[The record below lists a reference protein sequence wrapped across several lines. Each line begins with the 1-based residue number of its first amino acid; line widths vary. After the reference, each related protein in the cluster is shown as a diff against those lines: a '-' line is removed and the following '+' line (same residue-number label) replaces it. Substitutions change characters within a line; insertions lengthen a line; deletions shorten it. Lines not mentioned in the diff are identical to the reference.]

1 MVGDHSCSACMA
13 PLQIE
18 DGHDLCPSCLG
29 LGHLKEG
36 LSDDPCMNCTFM
48 PRAVRVA
55 RLAEVEQRLGL
66 VSSPELLP
74 PAQRRNPAQDGRSKR
89 WAAVTAGPT
98 SRKKVRESGLASKV
112 GQLTAELESMKCLF
126 LAFQAGTGAGGPG
139 ALAPPAATLE
149 PEEDVLSLAASAA
162 EFAEYEP
169 DGVLQ
174 DAASRASAACSR
186 PSTHSSISA
195 SEDNS
200 MGAIIRMALASL
212 QLDVPQAQPA
222 PASAF
227 FRRGLAPASFT
238 VPPSEEYLRELHACW
253 RDPRAHSH
261 ATSDGRSLAAM
272 QDAPKF
278 GLDRMPAVEP
288 TIAAL
293 IVSPD
298 EALRPDAR
306 CPRPQCRVT
315 DDLLSKAYDAAA
327 RMGRIGNSMSHLML
341 ALSASLQE
349 VAVGAPAHDFSDA
362 SLQAF
367 ALMSRELGRVMSTL
381 VQARRQ
387 VWLAQSPL
395 TEACRRTL
403 RSVPVE
409 PGELF
414 GSAALE
420 ALERTVQARKTR
432 EHLSVLQRSGPPPSR
447 PRGSSAA
454 PQRSYHP
461 QAHPSG
467 YLRSQRP
474 RPQPAQQQAQ
484 AFRAPER
491 LPSGQPQVPYAAR
504 RSSRTFRVTMKAC
517 PSPQRVDGILRLLL
531 LFREGRLLRY
541 VEFLRLLGKLMAAA
555 TVVPLGL
562 LSLRPLQRK
571 DLLSQLQGK
580 IWHPDPRC
588 LQLWVWPLQG
598 PTRC

>member
-1 MVGDHSCSACMA
+1 
-13 PLQIE
+13 
-18 DGHDLCPSCLG
+18 
-29 LGHLKEG
+29 
-36 LSDDPCMNCTFM
+36 
-48 PRAVRVA
+48 
-55 RLAEVEQRLGL
+55 
-66 VSSPELLP
+66 
-74 PAQRRNPAQDGRSKR
+74 
-89 WAAVTAGPT
+89 
-98 SRKKVRESGLASKV
+98 
-112 GQLTAELESMKCLF
+112 
-126 LAFQAGTGAGGPG
+126 
-139 ALAPPAATLE
+139 
-149 PEEDVLSLAASAA
+149 
-162 EFAEYEP
+162 
-169 DGVLQ
+169 
-174 DAASRASAACSR
+174 
-186 PSTHSSISA
+186 
-195 SEDNS
+195 
-200 MGAIIRMALASL
+200 MGAIIRMALARL
-212 QLDVPQAQPA
+212 QLDVPQAQLA
-222 PASAF
+222 QASAF
-227 FRRGLAPASFT
+227 FRRGPAPTSFT
-238 VPPSEEYLRELHACW
+238 VPPSEEYLGELHACW
-253 RDPRAHSH
+253 RDSRALSH
-261 ATSDGRSLAAM
+261 ALSDCRTLAAM

-432 EHLSVLQRSGPPPSR
+432 EHLSVLQRSVSPPSR

-461 QAHPSG
+461 QASG

-504 RSSRTFRVTMKAC
+504 RSPRTFR
-517 PSPQRVDGILRLLL
+517 
-531 LFREGRLLRY
+531 GR
-541 VEFLRLLGKLMAAA
+541 G
-555 TVVPLGL
+555 
-562 LSLRPLQRK
+562 
-571 DLLSQLQGK
+571 
-580 IWHPDPRC
+580 
-588 LQLWVWPLQG
+588 
-598 PTRC
+598 TRR